1 MRLRGLG
8 ATSKVDAPVGQPSG
22 APPTPH
28 PNGRN
33 GAATALPERPL
44 PALTIA
50 AIGVVYGDIGTSPLY
65 TMREVFGENGAL
77 PVTEASVFGVLS
89 LIFWSLFT
97 VVTLKYVIVILRAD
111 NRGEGGILALSALAQ
126 RALSSRRRR
135 TVVVLAMI
143 GAALF
148 YGDGLITPAITVLS
162 AIEGLKVATPLFE
175 PYVVPFAL
183 VILIAL
189 FLMQSRGTGN
199 IGLLFGP
206 VMCLWFTVLGL
217 LGLVQ
222 ILQVPH
228 VLRALDPSYALA
240 LFTAHQWF
248 AFVTLGAVFLAVTGA
263 EALYADMGHFGR
275 SPIRIAW
282 FGLVLP
288 GLLLNYF
295 GQGALLL
302 ADPATVANPFYMLVA
317 PWALYPMVVLATW
330 ATVIASQAVIS
341 GAFSISGQAVQLGYL
356 PRLSVRH
363 TSAQTM
369 GQIYVP
375 AINWLLLAGVV
386 LLVLG
391 FQSSSNLAAAYG
403 IAVSAAMAIDAVLA
417 GIVAHSGWGWRP
429 ALVFAV
435 FGAFLA
441 VDLTFLSANALKIFA
456 GGWFPIVLGVAVFVL
471 MSTWRRGR
479 EVMFERLYR
488 GAPSLRS
495 FLTTLSSRP
504 PARVPGTAVFL
515 TANPDAVPRA
525 LLHNLKHNKVLHE
538 RVVVLKVE
546 TEDVPRV
553 PSSERMQIEHLG
565 ANFHR
570 IVVRYGFMQQPDVA
584 AALTA
589 CQLGPPEPTLMD
601 TSFFLSRE
609 TFLPSA
615 RPDLPRWRERIFI
628 HMANA
633 ALDATRF
640 FRLPPD
646 RVVEIGSQ
654 VEI

>member
-1 MRLRGLG
+1 
-8 ATSKVDAPVGQPSG
+8 
-22 APPTPH
+22 
-28 PNGRN
+28 
-33 GAATALPERPL
+33 
-44 PALTIA
+44 
-50 AIGVVYGDIGTSPLY
+50 
-65 TMREVFGENGAL
+65 
-77 PVTEASVFGVLS
+77 
-89 LIFWSLFT
+89 
-97 VVTLKYVIVILRAD
+97 
-111 NRGEGGILALSALAQ
+111 
-126 RALSSRRRR
+126 
-135 TVVVLAMI
+135 
-143 GAALF
+143 
-148 YGDGLITPAITVLS
+148 
-162 AIEGLKVATPLFE
+162 VATPLFE

-189 FLMQSRGTGN
+189 FVMQSRGTGN

-206 VMCLWFTVLGL
+206 VVCLWFLVLGL
-217 LGLVQ
+217 LGLLQIVQ
-222 ILQVPH
+222 APH
-228 VLRALDPSYALA
+228 ILRALDPSYALA
-240 LFTAHQWF
+240 LFAAHQWL

-275 SPIRIAW
+275 LPIQIAW

-288 GLLLNYF
+288 ALLLNYF

-302 ADPATVANPFYMLVA
+302 ADPATVANPFYLLA
-317 PWALYPMVVLATW
+317 PAWALYPMVVLATW

-341 GAFSISGQAVQLGYL
+341 GAFSLSSQAVQLGYL
-356 PRLSVRH
+356 PRLTVRH

-369 GQIYVP
+369 GQIYIP

-391 FQSSSNLAAAYG
+391 FQSSTNLAAAYG
-403 IAVSAAMAIDAVLA
+403 IAVSGTMAITAVLA
-417 GIVAHSGWGWRP
+417 GIVARTGWGWP
-429 ALVFAV
+429 LPIVVVV

-441 VDLTFLSANALKIFA
+441 IDLTFLSANALKIFA
-456 GGWFPIVLGVAVFVL
+456 GGWFPILLAAVVIVL
-471 MSTWRRGR
+471 MSTWRRDR

-495 FLTTLSSRP
+495 FLASLSSRP
-504 PARVPGTAVFL
+504 PTRVPGTAVFL
-515 TANPDAVPRA
+515 TANPATVPRA

-538 RVVVLKVE
+538 RIVVLKVE

-553 PSSERMQIEHLG
+553 PTPDRLDVEHMG

-570 IVVRYGFMQQPDVA
+570 VVVRYGFMEQPDVTA
-584 AALTA
+584 VLTN

-615 RPDLPRWRERIFI
+615 GKDLSRWREQIFI

-633 ALDATRF
+633 ALDATRY

-646 RVVEIGSQ
+646 RVVELGSQ
-654 VEI
+654 VEV

>member
-1 MRLRGLG
+1 MF
-8 ATSKVDAPVGQPSG
+8 A
-22 APPTPH
+22 APPL
-28 PNGRN
+28 
-33 GAATALPERPL
+33 ATAAASPPPRSRLS
-44 PALTIA
+44 ALTLA

-65 TMREVFGENGAL
+65 TMREAFASGVL
-77 PVTEASVFGVLS
+77 PLTEASVLGVLS

-97 VVTLKYVIVILRAD
+97 VVTLKYVTVILRAG
-111 NRGEGGILALSALAQ
+111 NRGEGGVLALASLAQ
-126 RALSSRRRR
+126 RALVSGRRD
-135 TVVVLAMI
+135 TVLVLAMV

-148 YGDGLITPAITVLS
+148 YGDGLITPAISVLS

-183 VILIAL
+183 VILTAL
-189 FLMQSRGTGN
+189 FFIQSRGTGD

-206 VMCLWFTVLGL
+206 VVCLWFLVLGL
-217 LGLVQ
+217 LGLMQ
-222 ILQVPH
+222 ILQAPH

-240 LFTAHQWF
+240 LFRAHHWS

-263 EALYADMGHFGR
+263 EALYADMGHFGPL
-275 SPIRIAW
+275 PIRIAW

-302 ADPATVANPFYMLVA
+302 ADPATVANPFYLLVPA
-317 PWALYPMVVLATW
+317 WALYPMVVLATW

-341 GAFSISGQAVQLGYL
+341 GAFSLSSQAVQLGYL
-356 PRLSVRH
+356 PRLTVRH
-363 TSAQTM
+363 TSAHTM
-369 GQIYVP
+369 GQIYIP

-403 IAVSAAMAIDAVLA
+403 IAVSGTMAITAVLA
-417 GIVAHSGWGWRP
+417 GIVARRRWGWPP
-429 ALVFAV
+429 ALVVAV

-441 VDLTFLSANALKIFA
+441 IDLTFLSANALKIFA
-456 GGWFPIVLGVAVFVL
+456 GGWFPIVLAAAVFVL

-495 FLTTLSSRP
+495 FLASLSLRP
-504 PARVPGTAVFL
+504 PTRVPGTAVFL
-515 TANPDAVPRA
+515 TANPTSVPRA

-538 RVVVLKVE
+538 RIVVLKVE
-546 TEDVPRV
+546 TQDVPRV
-553 PSSERMQIEHLG
+553 PTSDRLEVDHMG

-570 IVVRYGFMQQPDVA
+570 VVVRYGFMEQPDVTA
-584 AALTA
+584 VLTS

-615 RPDLPRWRERIFI
+615 RPDMPRWREQIFI

-633 ALDATRF
+633 ALDATRY

-646 RVVEIGSQ
+646 RVVEVGSQ
-654 VEI
+654 VEV

>member
-1 MRLRGLG
+1 M
-8 ATSKVDAPVGQPSG
+8 
-22 APPTPH
+22 
-28 PNGRN
+28 
-33 GAATALPERPL
+33 
-44 PALTIA
+44 TIA

-65 TMREVFGENGAL
+65 TMRIVFGENRVL
-77 PVTEASVFGVLS
+77 PLTEPSLLGVLS
-89 LIFWSLFT
+89 LIFWSLFV

-126 RALSSRRRR
+126 RALSSRQRRS
-135 TVVVLAMI
+135 VVALAMI

-189 FLMQSRGTGN
+189 FLVQSRGAGS

-206 VMCLWFTVLGL
+206 VMCLWFAVLGI
-217 LGLVQ
+217 LGLIQIVQ
-222 ILQVPH
+222 SPH
-228 VLRALDPSYALA
+228 VLLALDPSYALA
-240 LFTAHQWF
+240 LFAAHQWLAF
-248 AFVTLGAVFLAVTGA
+248 ATLGAVFLAVTGA

-275 SPIRIAW
+275 LPIRIAW
-282 FGLVLP
+282 FGLVMP
-288 GLLLNYF
+288 GLVLNYF

-302 ADPATVANPFYMLVA
+302 ANPATVANPFYMLA
-317 PWALYPMVVLATW
+317 PPWALYPMVVLATW

-341 GAFSISGQAVQLGYL
+341 GAFSISGQAVQLGLL
-356 PRLSVRH
+356 PQLTVRH
-363 TSAQTM
+363 TSAHTM

-417 GIVAHSGWGWRP
+417 GIVAHNVWRWRP
-429 ALVFAV
+429 ALVVAL
-435 FGAFLA
+435 FGAFLV
-441 VDLTFLSANALKIFA
+441 VDLSFLSANALKFLA
-456 GGWFPIVLGVAVFVL
+456 GGWFPIVLAAVVFVL

-488 GAPSLRS
+488 GAPALRS
-495 FLTTLSSRP
+495 FLTSLSRRP
-504 PARVPGTAVFL
+504 PTRVPGTAVFL
-515 TANPDAVPRA
+515 TANPTAVPRA

-546 TEDVPRV
+546 TEDIPRV
-553 PSSERMQIEHLG
+553 PTSERLQVEHMG

-570 IVVRYGFMQQPDVA
+570 VVVRYGFMEQPDMTAV
-584 AALTA
+584 LTS

-615 RPDLPRWRERIFI
+615 RPDLPRWREQVFI

-633 ALDATRF
+633 ALDATRY

-646 RVVEIGSQ
+646 RVVEVGSQ